1 MRWAVLA
8 GAVAVVTGCATSGG
22 GMCTAVACSSGLT
35 VLGPYSVANQHVKWM
50 KVCLDG
56 SCQTKGVP
64 QFKGTGF
71 LGSTRAPTA
80 ALQARTPVKVSIT
93 LETASHTKLVT
104 AGGPVRLRKNAP
116 NGVACGPVCYEAKVT
131 VQPNGTLIVAQG

>member
-22 GMCTAVACSSGLT
+22 GMCTVIACSSGLT
-35 VLGPYSVANQHVKWM
+35 VLGPYAIASQRVKWM

-64 QFKGTGF
+64 QFRGTGF
-71 LGSTRAPTA
+71 LGSPRAPTA
-80 ALQARTPVKVSIT
+80 ALQVHTPVKVSIT

-104 AGGPVRLRKNAP
+104 AGGSVRLRKNAP
-116 NGVACGPVCYEAKVT
+116 NGVACAPVCYEANVT
-131 VQPNGTLIVAQG
+131 VHPNGTLTVTPG